1 MILIHSFILKPFIP
15 EVLEVIAFSR
25 GGQGNASGR
34 HYLMGAENWSG
45 VEGATILFADD
56 NEALLRS
63 VERLLRM
70 EGFRVILASDGE
82 DALNKLADS
91 DVVPDLIISDVT
103 MPRMDGF
110 QLFREVRR
118 HEQWLDI
125 RFLFL
130 TARDQIEDLRAGYS
144 LGADDYL
151 VKPLEQER
159 LLLVIQSK
167 LKRRAELLERIQIR
181 EHALDTA
188 KRELSLMVAHELRTP
203 LVSISMVTD
212 ILSREMDQMGQ
223 VQTQELV
230 ETMRSGSIRLS
241 RLIEQMVLYVQLRS
255 GALNDAITT
264 HARPGY
270 VRDAVIGAVDR
281 ARQFSYRQREI
292 PLRFE
297 ESDPD
302 VLISGD
308 LGSLKHALAE
318 LLSNAMAFSTP
329 EDLITVSQWVSNDR
343 VWIAVT
349 DRGPGIPEHE
359 LGEVFKPY
367 HQVNRQ
373 KYEQQGVG
381 IGLPLA
387 RGIIMAHGGTLEL
400 RSIIGKG
407 TQAIVS
413 LPVYVETQNWETYED
428 YNSFSGR

>member
-1 MILIHSFILKPFIP
+1 MT
-15 EVLEVIAFSR
+15 VD
-25 GGQGNASGR
+25 QR
-34 HYLMGAENWSG
+34 HDTTP
-45 VEGATILFADD
+45 TILFVDD

-70 EGFRVILASDGE
+70 EGFHVVLASDGK
-82 DALNKLADS
+82 DALDKLHEAPH
-91 DVVPDLIISDVT
+91 VPDLIISDIT
-103 MPRMDGF
+103 MPKMDGF
-110 QLFREVRR
+110 AFFKEVRR
-118 HEQWLDI
+118 HDKWLGI
-125 RFLFL
+125 PFLFL
-130 TARDQIEDLRAGYS
+130 TARDQIDDLRTGYS

-159 LLLVIQSK
+159 LLLVIQAK
-167 LKRRAELLERIQIR
+167 LKRRAELLEHIQVK
-181 EHALDTA
+181 ESALETA
-188 KRELSLMVAHELRTP
+188 KRELALMIAHELRTP

-212 ILSREMDQMGQ
+212 ILSRDMEQMGHS
-223 VQTQELV
+223 QTADLV

-255 GALNDAITT
+255 GALHDSVVS

-329 EDLITVSQWVSNDR
+329 QNLITVTQWVADGY
-343 VWIAVT
+343 VWITIT
-349 DRGPGIPEHE
+349 DQGPGIPENE
-359 LGEVFKPY
+359 LAEVFRPY
-367 HQVNRQ
+367 HQINRQ

-387 RGIIMAHGGTLEL
+387 RGIILAHGGTLEL
-400 RSIIGKG
+400 RSALGKG
-407 TQAIVS
+407 TQAIVC
-413 LPVYVETQNWETYED
+413 LPIVEQEEETDEFFD
-428 YNSFSGR
+428 TYNDFENLVK